1 MTISPV
7 AAVLS
12 DLDGVLV
19 DSGDSI
25 EVTWSTWARAHGV
38 DPARLLRSVHG
49 RPARDVIAEF
59 APHLDVATEDRAIE
73 RMDIDGPPARLLPGA
88 RELLTGSSVVGP
100 QFAVVT
106 SCPPELGRVR
116 IETAGL
122 PIPRV
127 FVTSD
132 RVRAGKPDPEGY
144 LLAARSLGVDPAAC
158 AVFEDAP
165 AGVAA
170 GAAAGATVIGITTTH
185 DAAELLAAGATT
197 TAPDVAHALALVAAS
212 RGSVR

>member
-1 MTISPV
+1 MTLSPV

-25 EVTWSTWARAHGV
+25 EVTWSTWARSHGIE
-38 DPARLLRSVHG
+38 PSEILGSIHG
-49 RPARDVIAEF
+49 RPAREVIAEF
-59 APHLDVATEDRAIE
+59 APHLDIAAEDRAIE
-73 RMDIDGPPARLLPGA
+73 RMDIEGPPARLLPGA
-88 RELLTGSSVVGP
+88 RELLMGSSVVGAA
-100 QFAVVT
+100 FAVVT

-127 FVTSD
+127 FVTAD

-144 LLAARSLGVDPAAC
+144 RLAARELGVEPQAC
-158 AVFEDAP
+158 VVFEDAP

-170 GAAAGATVIGITTTH
+170 GAAAGAAVVGITTTH
-185 DAAELLAAGATT
+185 AGDELLAAGAST
-197 TAPDVAHALALVAAS
+197 TAADVAEALGLIVAA
-212 RGSVR
+212 RG

>member
-1 MTISPV
+1 MTALSLSPA

-25 EVTWSTWARAHGV
+25 EVTWSTWAESVGIEPSV
-38 DPARLLRSVHG
+38 LLGSVHG

-59 APHLDVATEDRAIE
+59 APHLDVAAEDARIE
-73 RMDIDGPPARLLPGA
+73 RMDIEGPPARLLPGA
-88 RELLTGSSVVGP
+88 RELLMGSSLVGSS
-100 QFAVVT
+100 FAVVT

-144 LLAARSLGVDPAAC
+144 LLAARELGVDPAAC
-158 AVFEDAP
+158 VVFEDAP

-170 GAAAGATVIGITTTH
+170 GAAAGATVVGITTTH
-185 DAAELLAAGATT
+185 AGDELLAAGASTCAAT
-197 TAPDVAHALALVAAS
+197 VADALSLVAAA
-212 RGSVR
+212 RG

>member
-1 MTISPV
+1 MTTLSLSP

-25 EVTWSTWARAHGV
+25 EVTWSTWARSRGIEPEA
-38 DPARLLRSVHG
+38 LLGSIHG
-49 RPARDVIAEF
+49 RPSRDVIAEF
-59 APHLDVATEDRAIE
+59 APHLDIPAEEAVVE
-73 RMDIDGPPARLLPGA
+73 RMDIEGPPATLLPGA
-88 RELLTGSSVVGP
+88 AELLKGSSVVGAA
-100 QFAVVT
+100 FAVVT

-132 RVRAGKPDPEGY
+132 RVAAGKPDPEGY
-144 LLAARSLGVDPAAC
+144 LLAASELGVDPAAC
-158 AVFEDAP
+158 VVLEDAP

-170 GAAAGATVIGITTTH
+170 GAAAGATVVGITTTH
-185 DAAELLAAGATT
+185 DAAELLEAGAAT
-197 TAPDVAHALALVAAS
+197 TAPDVAHALALVAAA
-212 RGSVR
+212 RG

>member
-1 MTISPV
+1 MTALTLSP

-25 EVTWSTWARAHGV
+25 EVTWATWARSHDL
-38 DPARLLRSVHG
+38 DPELVLGAVHG
-49 RPARDVIAEF
+49 RPSGDVIREF
-59 APHLDVATEDRAIE
+59 APHLDVAAEERVIE
-73 RMDIDGPPARLLPGA
+73 RMDIEGPPARLLPGA
-88 RELLTGSSVVGP
+88 RELLMGSSVVGDA
-100 QFAVVT
+100 FAVVT

-116 IETAGL
+116 IETAEL

-132 RVRAGKPDPEGY
+132 RVRRGKPDPEPY
-144 LLAARSLGVDPAAC
+144 LLGARELGVDPAAC
-158 AVFEDAP
+158 VVFEDAP

-170 GAAAGATVIGITTTH
+170 GAAAGATVVGITTTH
-185 DAAELLAAGATT
+185 APEELLEAGAAT
-197 TAPDVAHALALVAAS
+197 TAPDVAHALSLVAAARS
-212 RGSVR
+212 